1 MDKKK
6 INKLLDE
13 SEQMMRDQL
22 YRVVEKKKIKDS
34 PVDEKAIEE
43 KKNRLEK
50 KAAQLNKF
58 LKNNTMRMT
67 KNQRNYALQVD
78 WSQFNGATELSVEL
92 VKAIRKQYNEIQNYL
107 DDSG

>member
-13 SEQMMRDQL
+13 SEQLMRDQL
-22 YRVVEKKKIKDS
+22 YRVVEKKKRKDS
-34 PVDEKAIEE
+34 PVDYKAIEE

-50 KAAQLNKF
+50 KAAQLNEF

-67 KNQRNYALQVD
+67 KNQRNYALHVD
-78 WSQFNGATELSVEL
+78 WSQFDGATELSVEL